1 MLLNDSFGSA
11 PLARQAVQDLGAS
24 RIREV
29 ANAGMGNPD
38 VLAFWFGEPD
48 EVTPGFIR
56 EAASIALSRGD
67 TFYTQNFGIPALRE
81 AIAAYSTGLH
91 QPLGAD
97 RVAVTSSGVSA
108 LMLLAQLIVNP
119 GDRVVAVTPLWPN
132 LLEIP
137 RILGGHV
144 EQVSL
149 RLRSADSGHPAVWEL
164 DLQRLLDAL
173 TPGTKALF
181 INSPN
186 NPTGWVITASQQQ
199 ILLAHCRKH
208 GIWILSDDVYERLV
222 YPDTDTVAEAAPAS
236 AIGAASARESEPV
249 VNRDRR
255 PAATKRALP
264 CAPSFLDIAD
274 AQDRLV
280 SANSFSK
287 TWLMTGWR
295 LGWVVAP
302 AAVMPDLGKLL
313 EYNTSCAPG
322 FVQQAGIVALEQGEQ
337 VLEHT
342 LLRYRAARDFLFD
355 SLNAAPLREAGLV
368 VPRPLGAMYLFFG
381 ITGEHDTLGLCKRL
395 VSEAG
400 LGLAPG
406 SAFGPQGEG
415 YIRWCFANS
424 IDRLAAGV
432 ERLNGF
438 FAEGGFTDKN

>member
-1 MLLNDSFGSA
+1 MLLNNSFGST

-48 EVTPGFIR
+48 EVTPEFIR
-56 EAASIALSRGD
+56 EAASLALSRGD
-67 TFYTQNFGIPALRE
+67 TFYTQNFGIPGLRE
-81 AIAAYSTGLH
+81 AIAAYSTRLH
-91 QPLGAD
+91 QPLGPD
-97 RVAVTSSGVSA
+97 RIAVTSSGVSA

-132 LLEIP
+132 LVEIP

-149 RLRSADSGHPAVWEL
+149 QLRPAEGGRPATWEL

-173 TPGTKALF
+173 TPGTKAVF

-186 NPTGWVITASQQQ
+186 NPTGWVITAAQQE
-199 ILLAHCRKH
+199 IVLAHCRKH

-222 YPDTDTVAEAAPAS
+222 YPDAS
-236 AIGAASARESEPV
+236 QPGSSAG
-249 VNRDRR
+249 
-255 PAATKRALP
+255 LP

-274 AQDRLV
+274 PQDRLV

-295 LGWVVAP
+295 LGWTVAP
-302 AAVMPDLGKLL
+302 AAVMADLGKLL

-322 FVQQAGIVALEQGEQ
+322 FVQQAGIVALERGEE
-337 VLEHT
+337 VLGRS
-342 LLRYRAARDFLFD
+342 LNRYRAARDFLFD
-355 SLNAAPLREAGLV
+355 SLNAEPLRAAGLV

-381 ITGEHDTLGLCKRL
+381 VTGERDTLALCKRL

-406 SAFGPQGEG
+406 SAFGPEGEG
-415 YIRWCFANS
+415 YIRWCFAS
-424 IDRLAAGV
+424 SVDRLALGV
-432 ERLNGF
+432 ERITRF
-438 FAEGGFTDKN
+438 FAERGGFNSL